1 MENIRQL
8 ICNCFIS
15 PDYHPILVQP
25 FWQNNKLC
33 ATDGHVLIRIDKNLV
48 ENPEWVPQPQP
59 KTKYPDTGSV
69 IPEYS
74 LDIPLTVNQIQNAI
88 QKAKIVD
95 EYEPCDDCHGT
106 GMVTWEYEG
115 LVNDYTKEDKCPV
128 CGGDGH
134 RGKTGRRIPDPDQP
148 YQIQGLTFKGKRLTW
163 LLKVMEYLQIQE
175 LTINGVTDYT
185 LLLTLPG
192 IEILIASSVL
202 EDVDKHKKV
211 FKIL

>member
-1 MENIRQL
+1 MKNLRQL
-8 ICNCFIS
+8 IYNYFIN
-15 PDYHPILVQP
+15 PDDHPILSQP
-25 FWQNNKLC
+25 FWQDKKLC
-33 ATDGHVLIRIDKNLV
+33 ASDGHVLIRIDKNLV

-74 LDIPLTVNQIQNAI
+74 LDIPLAVNQIQNAI

-128 CGGDGH
+128 CDGEGH
-134 RGKTGRRIPDPDQP
+134 LQKTGRQIPDPKQL
-148 YQIQGLTFKGKRLTW
+148 YAVRNLFFSGKRMAW
-163 LLKVMEYLQIQE
+163 LLDVMQQMEITKLVIRAITE
-175 LTINGVTDYT
+175 ITM
-185 LLLTLPG
+185 LLTTDG
-192 IEILIASSVL
+192 VEILIAS
-202 EDVDKHKKV
+202 EIPEKDDVPAI
-211 FKIL
+211 KII

>member
-1 MENIRQL
+1 MENIRKL

-128 CGGDGH
+128 CDGEGH
-134 RGKTGRRIPDPDQP
+134 LQKTGRQIPDPKQL
-148 YQIQGLTFKGKRLTW
+148 YAVRNLFFSGKRMAW
-163 LLKVMEYLQIQE
+163 LLDVMQQMEITKLVIRAITE
-175 LTINGVTDYT
+175 ITM
-185 LLLTLPG
+185 LLTTDG
-192 IEILIASSVL
+192 VEILIAS
-202 EDVDKHKKV
+202 EIPEKDDIPAI
-211 FKIL
+211 KII

>member
-8 ICNCFIS
+8 ICNCFIN

-59 KTKYPDTGSV
+59 KTKYPDTGSI
-69 IPEYS
+69 IPEHS
-74 LDIPLTVNQIQNAI
+74 LDIPLTISQIQNAI

-128 CGGDGH
+128 CDGEGH
-134 RGKTGRRIPDPDQP
+134 LQKTGRQIPDPKQL
-148 YQIQGLTFKGKRLTW
+148 YAVKNLFFSGKRMAW
-163 LLKVMEYLQIQE
+163 LLDVMQQMEITKLVIKAITE
-175 LTINGVTDYT
+175 ITM
-185 LLLTLPG
+185 LLTTDG
-192 IEILIASSVL
+192 VEILIASGIP
-202 EDVDKHKKV
+202 EKDDNQAI
-211 FKIL
+211 KII

>member
-1 MENIRQL
+1 MKNLRQL
-8 ICNCFIS
+8 LFGYFIS
-15 PDYHPILVQP
+15 QNDYPQLPFP

-33 ATDGHVLIRIDKNLV
+33 ASDGHVLIRIDKNLV

-59 KTKYPDTGSV
+59 KTKYPDTGCV

-128 CGGDGH
+128 CDGEGH
-134 RGKTGRRIPDPDQP
+134 LQKTGRQIPDPKQL
-148 YQIQGLTFKGKRLTW
+148 YAVRNLFFSGKRMAW
-163 LLKVMEYLQIQE
+163 LLDVMQQMEITKLVIKAITE
-175 LTINGVTDYT
+175 ITM
-185 LLLTLPG
+185 LLTTDG
-192 IEILIASSVL
+192 VEILIASGIP
-202 EDVDKHKKV
+202 EKDDNQAI
-211 FKIL
+211 KII